1 MYFDEFKHQ
10 LPDIDPDETDD
21 WIASLDQVVAEE
33 GEARARFLI
42 YKLLKRARQLQVG
55 LPPLTQTRYINTIS
69 PEQEPA
75 FPGDEEM
82 ERRIRRLIRWNA
94 VAMVLRANNQF
105 SGIGGHLATYASAAT
120 LYEVGF
126 NHFFR
131 GKDDGGSGDQIFYQG
146 HAAPGIYARA
156 FLEGRLSV
164 DQLDHFRRET
174 GPGKGL
180 SSYPHPRLMPD
191 FWEFPTVSMGLGP
204 ISAIYQARYNR
215 YLHNRGL
222 LDTSD
227 SRVWAF
233 LGDGE
238 TDEPES
244 LGALHVASREGLD
257 NLTFVVNCNL
267 QRLDGP
273 VRGNGKIIQELESAF
288 RGAGWNVIKVIWG
301 REWDDL
307 LARDVDGLL
316 VQQMNETLDGEFQ
329 KFSVAGGAYIR
340 EHFFGPDPRLR
351 KLVEHLSDDDLA
363 KLRRGGHDYRKVYAA
378 YKAATEHTGAPTVIL
393 AQTVKGWTLGP
404 GVEARNI
411 THQAKKLNEAELQD
425 LPRPARA
432 ADPGRR
438 RSRTRR
444 TTTRAPTP
452 RRSSTSSSGAGRSAA
467 RCPRRIVRAAA
478 AARPGR
484 RRSTPSSPPAA
495 RRRSRRR
502 WSSPGSCATSSAT
515 RSSGRGSC
523 RSSRTRRG
531 PSAWTR
537 CSRRSASTRRS
548 ASATSR
554 STRTSSCRTARRPTA
569 RSSRRASPRPA
580 RWPAS
585 RRPARRTRRHG
596 LATIPFY
603 IFYSMFGFQRTGDQ
617 MWAFGDARGRGFL
630 MGATAGRTTLTG
642 EGLQHDDGHT
652 QILASTVPNLR
663 AYDPAFAYEL
673 AAVVRDGIE
682 RMYGAEARGR
692 LLLRH
697 DLQRELRPAG
707 RGPRAS
713 PTRRSCAAST
723 ASPRHPTSAATR
735 TRPGSSAPARSSS
748 RSSPRATC
756 WPRSSASPPR
766 STAPRRSRCCA
777 ATRSRPSAGTGSTPT
792 PKTPRVPYV
801 STILPH
807 DGGPIV
813 AATDWMKALPDMVSR
828 WLPPHYVALG
838 TDGFGRSDT
847 REDLRALFEIDP
859 PHIAAATLVA
869 LARCGA
875 LPAARGRQGDPRAR
889 HRPRQDGSAGPLT
902 PAASAPAARRHASD
916 TSTPVWL

>member
-10 LPDIDPDETDD
+10 LPDIDPAETED
-21 WIASLDQVVAEE
+21 WLTSLDQVVAQE
-33 GEARARFLI
+33 GEMRARFLM
-42 YKLLKRARQLQVG
+42 YKLLKRARQLQIG

-69 PEQEPA
+69 PEQEPS
-75 FPGDEEM
+75 FPGDEEL

-131 GKDDGGSGDQIFYQG
+131 GKDDGASGDQIFYQG

-174 GPGKGL
+174 GGPGTGL
-180 SSYPHPRLMPD
+180 SSYPHPRLMPE
-191 FWEFPTVSMGLGP
+191 FWEYPTVSMGLAP

-222 LDTSD
+222 LDTSA

-378 YKAATEHTGAPTVIL
+378 YKAATEHKGAPTVIL
-393 AQTVKGWTLGP
+393 AHTVKGWTLGP

-411 THQAKKLNEAELQD
+411 THQAKKLNEAELKIFRD
-425 LPRPARA
+425 RLELPIPDSTRSRKRPYYH
-432 ADPGRR
+432 PGPDSDEVQYLIERR
-438 RSRTRR
+438 R
-444 TTTRAPTP
+444 ALGGPL
-452 RRSSTSSSGAGRSAA
+452 
-467 RCPRRIVRAAA
+467 PRRIVRSAA
-478 AARPGR
+478 AARARPRGR
-484 RRSTPSSPPAA
+484 CRVRGRQHDARVDHDGLRADPAQPHPRQGA
-495 RRRSRRR
+495 R
-502 WSSPGSCATSSAT
+502 A
-515 RSSGRGSC
+515 RGSC

-585 RRPARRTRRHG
+585 RRRARRTRRTA

-652 QILASTVPNLR
+652 QILASTVPEPARLRPGLRLR
-663 AYDPAFAYEL
+663 AGGGHPR
-673 AAVVRDGIE
+673 RD
-682 RMYGAEARGR
+682 RADARAEARGR

-697 DLQRELRPAG
+697 DLQRELRPAATAGG
-707 RGPRAS
+707 RHRR
-713 PTRRSCAAST
+713 RRSCAAST
-723 ASPRHPTSAATR
+723 ASPRHPMSGRDAHPARLVGSGSILQQVLAAR
-735 TRPGSSAPARSSS
+735 DLLAERFGVAAEVYSAPSF
-748 RSSPRATC
+748 PLL
-756 WPRSSASPPR
+756 
-766 STAPRRSRCCA
+766 RRDALEAERWNRLHPDA
-777 ATRSRPSAGTGSTPT
+777 
-792 PKTPRVPYV
+792 KTPRVPYV
-801 STILPH
+801 STVLPARRRSDRRRH
-807 DGGPIV
+807 RLDEGAARHGRALAAAALPGARDGRVRAERHARGPAGALRDRPAAHRGRDPGRAGALRRAAGGP
-813 AATDWMKALPDMVSR
+813 R
-828 WLPPHYVALG
+828 
-838 TDGFGRSDT
+838 
-847 REDLRALFEIDP
+847 
-859 PHIAAATLVA
+859 
-869 LARCGA
+869 
-875 LPAARGRQGDPRAR
+875 RQGDP
-889 HRPRQDGSAGPLT
+889 
-902 PAASAPAARRHASD
+902 
-916 TSTPVWL
+916 